1 VIPSEDP
8 LTWRL
13 YNNAVGA
20 WLIALTIAVCLLV
33 AMLIVRRVARRRRT
47 ALAGSG
53 PLRGDLPL
61 DLIHRTRLW
70 FLIVVALALGSLE
83 LVLPARWEALV
94 RDAMVIALLLQVA
107 IWGNGIIAFASSRYI
122 SRRTTPTGDTTQ
134 TPTTVAAL
142 SILARGVLW
151 VLLGLIALDNLGVH
165 ITTLVA
171 GLGISGVAIA
181 LAVQN
186 ILGDL
191 FAALAIVLD
200 KPFVVGDA
208 ITVDSLSGTV
218 EKIGLKTTRVRADSG
233 EQIIFSNADL
243 LKSRVRN
250 WRRLRERMIT
260 LSITVDGT
268 TPASVL
274 GRVPTI
280 MRELITAQPQ
290 VRFDRSHVTAIVDG
304 NVRVDTVY
312 VVLTPDYGVY
322 MNAQQAIML
331 GLLDRLRREH
341 ISIAAP
347 LHAVTF
353 RDGVRLLPPND
364 AGAAAGSAGEAAPW
378 IGTPAPR

>member
-1 VIPSEDP
+1 MSEDP

-13 YNNAVGA
+13 YNNTLGV

-33 AMLIVRRVARRRRT
+33 VMLIVRRVASRRRY
-47 ALAGSG
+47 AMAGSAT
-53 PLRGDLPL
+53 LHGDLPF
-61 DLIHRTRLW
+61 DLIRRTRVW

-83 LVLPARWEALV
+83 LVLPSRWEAVV
-94 RDAMVIALLLQVA
+94 RDAMVIALLLQAA
-107 IWGNGIIAFASSRYI
+107 IWGNGIIAFATARYV
-122 SRRTTPTGDTTQ
+122 SRRTTPSGDTTQ

-151 VLLGLIALDNLGVH
+151 MLLGLIALDNLGVH

-171 GLGISGVAIA
+171 GLGIGGVAIA
-181 LAVQN
+181 LALQN

-208 ITVDSLSGTV
+208 ITVDGLGGTV
-218 EKIGLKTTRVRADSG
+218 EKIGLKTTRVRADTG

-243 LKSRVRN
+243 LKSRIRN
-250 WRRLRERMIT
+250 WRRLRERVIT
-260 LSITVDGT
+260 LSILLDGT
-268 TPASVL
+268 TPANAL

-290 VRFDRSHVTAIVDG
+290 VRFDRSHVAGIVDG
-304 NVRVDTVY
+304 NIRVDTVY

-322 MNAQQAIML
+322 MNAQQAITL
-331 GLLDRLRREH
+331 SLLDRLRSEQ
-341 ISIAAP
+341 ISVAAP
-347 LHAVTF
+347 LRTLTF
-353 RDGVRLLPPND
+353 RDGVRLIPPSD
-364 AGAAAGSAGEAAPW
+364 AGATAGSAGEAAPW
-378 IGTPAPR
+378 IGTSAPR